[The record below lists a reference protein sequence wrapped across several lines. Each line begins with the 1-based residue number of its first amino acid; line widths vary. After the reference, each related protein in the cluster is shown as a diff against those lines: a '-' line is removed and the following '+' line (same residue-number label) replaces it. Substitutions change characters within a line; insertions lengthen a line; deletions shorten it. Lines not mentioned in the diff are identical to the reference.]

1 MCIRDSSGG
10 YLNPISG
17 SEIMPKTTPI
27 SGSENMPKT
36 TSPRHAPAW
45 LSLSLSHPSLGRP
58 LTPSVLTY
66 RSLPAREQAEVA
78 SETRLALA
86 MAARRHGS
94 ANVLLTARSP
104 AADRPS
110 AVPSE
115 AALLPERRTERTDG
129 GASGDEGEE
138 AEGGGARYGA
148 DGELGDDEGGG
159 ARHGAHVRF
168 ESDETKPSMTNPSMT
183 NPSMTKPSMTK
194 PSMAPRPS
202 QAPAPPTTPG
212 RPYSAGLLRAPNTAL
227 SSGRPTS
234 AASTPNTTLGR
245 PGSATSTRASLTG
258 VVFGA
263 GTEPPS
269 FASKQ
274 RLATPFLASDPHE
287 RRRRRQMSA
296 PGETELR
303 ELVTNPSKLGGRAR
317 FLRLQQI
324 FEGIDE
330 DSSGAIS
337 QRELRTFL
345 DRAGLEVTDRELTS
359 DCLLITSDCL

>member
-1 MCIRDSSGG
+1 
-10 YLNPISG
+10 
-17 SEIMPKTTPI
+17 
-27 SGSENMPKT
+27 
-36 TSPRHAPAW
+36 
-45 LSLSLSHPSLGRP
+45 
-58 LTPSVLTY
+58 VLTY

-94 ANVLLTARSP
+94 ANVLLTARTA

-129 GASGDEGEE
+129 GASGGEGEE

-168 ESDETKPSMTNPSMT
+168 ESDETKPSMTKLSMTNPSMTKPSMTNPSMTNPSMT

-245 PGSATSTRASLTG
+245 PGSATSTRASLAG
-258 VVFGA
+258 VVLGA

-303 ELVTNPSKLGGRAR
+303 ELVTNPAKLGGRAR

>member
-1 MCIRDSSGG
+1 
-10 YLNPISG
+10 
-17 SEIMPKTTPI
+17 
-27 SGSENMPKT
+27 
-36 TSPRHAPAW
+36 
-45 LSLSLSHPSLGRP
+45 
-58 LTPSVLTY
+58 VLTY

-129 GASGDEGEE
+129 GASGGEGEE

-168 ESDETKPSMTNPSMT
+168 ESDETKLSMTKL
-183 NPSMTKPSMTK
+183 SMTKPSMTK

-245 PGSATSTRASLTG
+245 PGSATSTRASLAG

-303 ELVTNPSKLGGRAR
+303 ELVTNPAKLGGRAR

>member
-1 MCIRDSSGG
+1 
-10 YLNPISG
+10 
-17 SEIMPKTTPI
+17 
-27 SGSENMPKT
+27 
-36 TSPRHAPAW
+36 
-45 LSLSLSHPSLGRP
+45 
-58 LTPSVLTY
+58 
-66 RSLPAREQAEVA
+66 
-78 SETRLALA
+78 
-86 MAARRHGS
+86 
-94 ANVLLTARSP
+94 
-104 AADRPS
+104 
-110 AVPSE
+110 
-115 AALLPERRTERTDG
+115 
-129 GASGDEGEE
+129 
-138 AEGGGARYGA
+138 
-148 DGELGDDEGGG
+148 
-159 ARHGAHVRF
+159 
-168 ESDETKPSMTNPSMT
+168 
-183 NPSMTKPSMTK
+183 
-194 PSMAPRPS
+194 MAPRPS

-245 PGSATSTRASLTG
+245 PGSATSTRASLAG
-258 VVFGA
+258 VVLGA